1 MENTKMTPIRMP
13 VELLS
18 ELDKL
23 VGPGKRSKFVI
34 EATEKELLRLKQK
47 KALQSTAG
55 IFKEKDYPGFA
66 TREDSYDWVRQL
78 REETEAR
85 RREMFAQ

>member
-13 VELLS
+13 VELLA
-18 ELDKL
+18 ELDKR

-34 EATEKELLRLKQK
+34 EATEEELLRLKQK
-47 KALQSTAG
+47 KALLSTAY
-55 IFKEKDYPGFA
+55 IFEEKDYPGFA
-66 TREDSYDWVRQL
+66 SREDTYAWVRQL
-78 REETEAR
+78 REETEAW